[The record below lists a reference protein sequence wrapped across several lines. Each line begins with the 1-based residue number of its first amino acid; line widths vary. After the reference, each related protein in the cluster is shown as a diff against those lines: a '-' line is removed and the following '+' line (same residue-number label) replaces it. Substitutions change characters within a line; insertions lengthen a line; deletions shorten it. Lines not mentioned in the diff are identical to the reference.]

1 MKARIALSILAKI
14 GRSAWTWIAL
24 CLFGGTA
31 LVVTAIFLLVGG
43 AWAILASGVGLI
55 LFALFLMRGIANG

>member
-1 MKARIALSILAKI
+1 MKARIALSVLAKA

-24 CLFGGTA
+24 CLFGGAA
-31 LVVTAIFLLVGG
+31 LVVGAIFLLAGG
-43 AWAILASGVGLI
+43 AWAIMTSGIGMI